1 MGLHVWFDKEGDFL
15 EITTEKKK
23 GFFKDLGNGVFE
35 RVDEEGN
42 TIGFALLNV
51 SKRSKEVVDVPFAV
65 QFKKL
70 RARNSSD

>member
-1 MGLHVWFDKEGDFL
+1 MGIQVWFDKEGDFL
-15 EITTEKKK
+15 EITTEKKQ

-51 SKRSKEVVDVPFAV
+51 SQRSKREIEVPFAL
-65 QFKKL
+65 QFKKP
-70 RARNSSD
+70 RDTEKR